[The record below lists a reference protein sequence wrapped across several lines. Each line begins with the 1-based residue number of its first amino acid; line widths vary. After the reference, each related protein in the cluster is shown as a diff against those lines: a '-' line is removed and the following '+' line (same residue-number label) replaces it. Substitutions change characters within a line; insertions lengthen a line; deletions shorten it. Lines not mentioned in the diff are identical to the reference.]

1 MPSYSYILREVPEP
15 ARPAVA
21 QLLGRIFNLKDTTC
35 ASITESAPI
44 VLLTDLEQD
53 EAAVLVVVLRGLQR
67 SGAITQMMEG
77 YPEDL
82 SKIDWP
88 RRPQIFRRELADYIA
103 DFQFIPPGAG
113 SSLLALCAGALPG
126 AAPTAPIAPPVAPPP
141 AAPTFTKMALPEI
154 TPFGGAA
161 ILPPAPTTPPTRSQQ
176 RPTTDRVP
184 APPAPPAPKSETTS
198 RLDELFP
205 EDESSGFVP
214 NNQDITSI
222 LNKLLPDEDGPSA
235 NSTSSSGR
243 RAAVPTP
250 SGGSGAMGHAVF
262 LAKIA
267 DEGRRQKAIPL
278 IAELAK
284 ISTEEADALS
294 KKVIIPVLKG
304 ATKEEAEAAK
314 VSFAKIG
321 ILARVKG
328 PDA

>member
-1 MPSYSYILREVPEP
+1 MPSYSYILREVPVP

-21 QLLGRIFNLKDTTC
+21 QLLGRLFNLKDTTC
-35 ASITESAPI
+35 ANIAESAPI

-53 EAAVLVVVLRGLQR
+53 EAAVLVVVLRCLAR
-67 SGAITQMMEG
+67 AGALTQMVEG
-77 YPEDL
+77 YPDDL

-88 RRPQIFRRELADYIA
+88 RRPQIFRRDLSDYIT
-103 DFQFIPPGAG
+103 DFQFIPPGSP
-113 SSLLALCAGALPG
+113 SSLLALCGGALPG
-126 AAPTAPIAPPVAPPP
+126 AAPVSTP
-141 AAPTFTKMALPEI
+141 AVPANTPGTREFKKMALPEI
-154 TPFGGAA
+154 TPFGGAS
-161 ILPPAPTTPPTRSQQ
+161 ILPPPPSTPVTRSQQ
-176 RPTTDRVP
+176 RPTTDRVMASP
-184 APPAPPAPKSETTS
+184 NAMSEASS

-222 LNKLLPDEDGPSA
+222 LNKLLPDEDSPSVA
-235 NSTSSSGR
+235 SASSSGR
-243 RAAVPTP
+243 RAAVNTP
-250 SGGSGAMGHAVF
+250 SGGSGAIGHAVF

-284 ISTEEADALS
+284 ISTEDADALS

-304 ATKEEAEAAK
+304 ATKDEAEAAK
-314 VSFAKIG
+314 VLFAKIG

>member
-1 MPSYSYILREVPEP
+1 MPSYSYILREVPDP

-21 QLLGRIFNLKDTTC
+21 QLLGRLFNLKDTTC
-35 ASITESAPI
+35 ASIAESAPI

-53 EAAVLVVVLRGLQR
+53 EAAVLIVVLRCLSR
-67 SGAITQMMEG
+67 AGAITLMVEG
-77 YPEDL
+77 YPDDL

-88 RRPQIFRRELADYIA
+88 RRPQIFRRDLSDYIA
-103 DFQFIPPGAG
+103 DFQFIPPGSP
-113 SSLLALCAGALPG
+113 SSLLALCGGALPG
-126 AAPTAPIAPPVAPPP
+126 AAP
-141 AAPTFTKMALPEI
+141 AAPSNAPGTREFKKMALPEI
-154 TPFGGAA
+154 TPFGGAS
-161 ILPPAPTTPPTRSQQ
+161 ILPPPPSTPTTRSQQ
-176 RPTTDRVP
+176 RPTTDRVMASP
-184 APPAPPAPKSETTS
+184 SAMSEATS

-222 LNKLLPDEDGPSA
+222 LNKLLPDEDGPGSPQA
-235 NSTSSSGR
+235 SSSGR
-243 RAAVPTP
+243 RAAVNTP
-250 SGGSGAMGHAVF
+250 SAGNSAIGHAVF

-284 ISTEEADALS
+284 ISTEDADALS

-304 ATKEEAEAAK
+304 ATKDEAEAAK
-314 VSFAKIG
+314 VLFAKIG